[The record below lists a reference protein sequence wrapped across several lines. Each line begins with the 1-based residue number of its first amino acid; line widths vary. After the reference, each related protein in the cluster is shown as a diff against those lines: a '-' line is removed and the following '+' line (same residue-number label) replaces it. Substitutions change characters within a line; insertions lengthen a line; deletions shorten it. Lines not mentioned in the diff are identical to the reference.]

1 MRTLQ
6 VFLVAAVIAAIPGW
20 ARAQTQTPTPS
31 SAVEQ
36 EVDRITARE
45 AQVVK
50 ALRQYTPIIETYI
63 QDMRPD
69 RELGAV
75 PVKDHYFLG
84 TSFLSKGIVEHSMI
98 SKEGH
103 NKMNVFAHIGDMFSS
118 GYVPEGFLQMIFVDA
133 YGFDRQHYQFEYIRR
148 EFLGEIRCLVFDV
161 TPLKNSGKGRFKGR
175 IWVEDQD
182 NTIVRFNGIFV
193 PTESTFGRN
202 VHFDSWRVNV
212 LPGVWMPAYIYSEET
227 DLKDFMFGHVRFKA
241 QTRLWGYNLGHVGHQ
256 EEFSDLKVESK
267 DQIKD
272 QATETQDRSPIEAE
286 RAWNRQAET
295 NVIDR
300 LQLAGLL
307 APQGEVDKV
316 METVVNNLEV
326 TNNIDVQPEVH
337 CRVLLTA
344 TLESFSIGHTIVL
357 SRGLLDVLPDEANL
371 AAMLAHEL
379 GHVMLGH
386 PFDSEWAFN
395 DKTMFPIDETLRH
408 FNFHS
413 NQSDELLADQRAV
426 EILKKSPYRDKLTS
440 VGLFMKQLS
449 EESKSLPALV
459 SSHMGNRVFVA
470 PELTSTAPEVQP
482 AKLDQIAALPLGSR
496 VKLDPW
502 SDRVELVKAKPATLL
517 SERDKMPFQVTPF
530 FPYLTRKTTSPGTTS
545 AAPGPD
551 PTKADVAKK
560 EQP

>member
-6 VFLVAAVIAAIPGW
+6 RFFLVAAVIAAIPGW
-20 ARAQTQTPTPS
+20 AGAQAPA

-45 AQVVK
+45 KQVVK
-50 ALRQYTPIIETYI
+50 SLRQYNPIIETYV

-69 RELGAV
+69 KELGAV

-84 TSFLSKGIVEHSMI
+84 TAYLSKGIVEHSMI
-98 SKEGH
+98 EKQGH
-103 NKMNVFAHIGDMFSS
+103 GKMNVFAHIGDLFAS

-133 YGFDRQHYQFEYIRR
+133 YGLDRQHYQFDYIRR
-148 EFLGEIRCLVFDV
+148 EFLGEVRCFVFDV

-182 NTIVRFNGIFV
+182 STIVRFNGIFV
-193 PTESTFGRN
+193 PAESMFGRN

-212 LPGVWMPAYIYSEET
+212 LPGVWVPAYIYSEET

-241 QTRLWGYNLGHVGHQ
+241 QTRLWGYDLKHVGHQ
-256 EEFSDLKVESK
+256 EEFSELTVES
-267 DQIKD
+267 QQQPIKD

-316 METVVNNLEV
+316 METVINNLEV
-326 TNNIDVQPEVH
+326 TNNLDIQPEVH
-337 CRVLLTA
+337 CRVLLTS

-413 NQSDELLADQRAV
+413 NQSDEQMADQKAV

-440 VGLFMKQLS
+440 VGLFMKQLDQ
-449 EESKSLPALV
+449 ESKALPALV

-470 PELTSTAPEVQP
+470 PELTSTAPQVEP

-502 SDRVELVKAKPATLL
+502 SDRVEMLKAKPANLL

-530 FPYLTRKTTSPGTTS
+530 YPYLTRKTATGTTS
-545 AAPGPD
+545 AAPGAD
-551 PTKADVAKK
+551 ATKPDVAKK
-560 EQP
+560 EQ

>member
-6 VFLVAAVIAAIPGW
+6 QVFVVAALIAAIPGW
-20 ARAQTQTPTPS
+20 AGAQAP

-45 AQVVK
+45 AQEVK
-50 ALRQYTPIIETYI
+50 TVRRFTPIIETYI

-69 RELGAV
+69 KELGVV
-75 PVKDHYFLG
+75 PAKDHYFLG
-84 TSFLSKGIVEHSMI
+84 TAYLNKGLVEHSMI
-98 SKEGH
+98 EKQGH
-103 NKMNVFAHIGDMFSS
+103 SKMNVFAHLGDMFSS

-133 YGFDRQHYQFEYIRR
+133 YGFDKQHYHFDYVRR
-148 EFLGEIRCLVFDV
+148 EFLGEVRCLVFDV
-161 TPLKNSGKGRFKGR
+161 MPLKNSGKGRFKGR

-182 NTIVRFNGIFV
+182 NTIVRFNGIYV
-193 PTESTFGRN
+193 PTESMFGRN

-212 LPGVWMPAYIYSEET
+212 LPGLWVPAYIYSEET
-227 DLKDFMFGHVRFKA
+227 DLKDFLFGHVRFKA
-241 QTRLWGYNLGHVGHQ
+241 QTRLWGYDLKHIGHQ
-256 EEFSDLKVESK
+256 EEFSDLKVESQQ
-267 DQIKD
+267 QIKD
-272 QATETQDRSPIEAE
+272 QASEAQDRSPIDAE

-300 LQLAGLL
+300 LEMAGLI
-307 APQGEVDKV
+307 APPGEVDKV
-316 METVVNNLEV
+316 METVVNNLEL
-326 TNNIDVQPEVH
+326 TNNIDIQPEVH
-337 CRVLLTA
+337 CRVLLTS

-395 DKTMFPIDETLRH
+395 DKTMFPVDETLKHLR
-408 FNFHS
+408 FHS
-413 NQSDELLADQRAV
+413 NQSDEQMADQKAL
-426 EILKKSPYRDKLTS
+426 EILKKSPYRDKLSS
-440 VGLFMKQLS
+440 VGLFMKQLDQ
-449 EESKSLPALV
+449 ESKALPNLV
-459 SSHMGNRVFVA
+459 SSHVGNRVFVA
-470 PELTSTAPEVQP
+470 PGLVSTAPQVEP

-496 VKLDPW
+496 IKLDPW

-530 FPYLTRKTTSPGTTS
+530 FPYLTRKTPTGTTS
-545 AAPGPD
+545 AAPAAD
-551 PTKADVAKK
+551 PSKADVAKK
-560 EQP
+560 EQ

>member
-1 MRTLQ
+1 
-6 VFLVAAVIAAIPGW
+6 
-20 ARAQTQTPTPS
+20 
-31 SAVEQ
+31 
-36 EVDRITARE
+36 VDRITSRE

-84 TSFLSKGIVEHSMI
+84 TAFLSKGIVEHSMI

-103 NKMNVFAHIGDMFSS
+103 SKMNVFAHIGDMFSS

-182 NTIVRFNGIFV
+182 NTVVRFNGIFV

-326 TNNIDVQPEVH
+326 TSNIDVQPEVH

-395 DKTMFPIDETLRH
+395 DKTMFPIDETLKH

-440 VGLFMKQLS
+440 VGLFMKQLN
-449 EESKSLPALV
+449 EESKSLSALV

>member
-6 VFLVAAVIAAIPGW
+6 VFLLAAVIAAVPGW
-20 ARAQTQTPTPS
+20 AGAQTPA

-50 ALRQYTPIIETYI
+50 AVRQYTPIIETYI

-69 RELGAV
+69 KELGAV

-84 TSFLSKGIVEHSMI
+84 TAYLSKGIVEHSMI
-98 SKEGH
+98 TKQGH
-103 NKMNVFAHIGDMFSS
+103 SKMNLFAHFGDLFSS
-118 GYVPEGFLQMIFVDA
+118 GFVPEGFLQMVFVDA
-133 YGFDRQHYQFEYIRR
+133 YGFNRQHYHFDYIRR
-148 EFLGEIRCLVFDV
+148 EFLGEVRCLVFDV

-182 NTIVRFNGIFV
+182 NTIVRFNGIFE
-193 PTESTFGRN
+193 PAESMFGRN

-212 LPGVWMPAYIYSEET
+212 LPGVWVPAYIYSEET

-241 QTRLWGYNLGHVGHQ
+241 QTRLWGYDLGHVGHQ
-256 EEFSDLKVESK
+256 EEFSELKVESK
-267 DQIKD
+267 EQIKD
-272 QATETQDRSPIEAE
+272 QATEAQDRSPIEAE

-307 APQGEVDKV
+307 APPGEVDKV

-326 TNNIDVQPEVH
+326 TSNLDIQPEVH

-371 AAMLAHEL
+371 AGMLAHEM

-395 DKTMFPIDETLRH
+395 DKTMFPIDETLKH

-413 NQSDELLADQRAV
+413 NQSDEQLADQKAI
-426 EILKKSPYRDKLTS
+426 EILKKSPYRDKLSS
-440 VGLFMKQLS
+440 VGLFMKQLDQA
-449 EESKSLPALV
+449 SKGLPALV

-470 PELTSTAPEVQP
+470 PELVSTAPQVEP

-502 SDRVELVKAKPATLL
+502 SDRVEMVKAKPASLL

-530 FPYLTRKTTSPGTTS
+530 YPYLTRKTATGTTS
-545 AAPGPD
+545 AAPGAD

-560 EQP
+560 EQ